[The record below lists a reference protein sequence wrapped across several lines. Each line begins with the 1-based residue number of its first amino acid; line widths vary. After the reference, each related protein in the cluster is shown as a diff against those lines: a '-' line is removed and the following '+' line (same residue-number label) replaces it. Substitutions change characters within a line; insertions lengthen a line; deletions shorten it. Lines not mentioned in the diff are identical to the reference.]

1 MDLFIFAL
9 YALKY
14 ITHPSFVILSF
25 KGWVVCLS
33 LPDPPAH
40 IVTGWI
46 WTTGDTGI
54 ELDGKTRREKPRY
67 ISLAFGLEHY
77 LPTAMNISLSL
88 FQIHHVLASSF
99 SFPLLLSALC
109 FTHDSIMKYHQLI
122 WLFIILNL
130 SAPVRPPGLGYC
142 LFLVLFFFGGGG
154 AHLQHVE
161 DPSSGLNW
169 HHSSNPSCCS
179 NNVGSLTSWAT
190 RELL

>member
-109 FTHDSIMKYHQLI
+109 FTHDSIMKYHQLV
-122 WLFIILNL
+122 WLFIILTIFMNWIL
-130 SAPVRPPGLGYC
+130 LLWTSHIYFFIFCFPVQTLAYI
-142 LFLVLFFFGGGG
+142 LVFM
-154 AHLQHVE
+154 
-161 DPSSGLNW
+161 
-169 HHSSNPSCCS
+169 C
-179 NNVGSLTSWAT
+179 T
-190 RELL
+190 